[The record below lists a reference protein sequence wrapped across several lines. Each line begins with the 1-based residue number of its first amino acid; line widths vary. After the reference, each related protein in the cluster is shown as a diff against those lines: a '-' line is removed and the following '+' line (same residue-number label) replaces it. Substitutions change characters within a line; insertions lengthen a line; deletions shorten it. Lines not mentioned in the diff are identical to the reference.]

1 MFDFPRLICSLSLL
15 LLLLLVACSSP
26 PADSLRFGLAN
37 APVTLDPRF
46 ATDAASERINRL
58 LYQRLVDFDAALMPV
73 PALADWQQLS
83 PTHYRFTLRG
93 DNRFHDGT
101 PLTARD
107 VKATYDYVLD
117 PGHASP
123 LRATLSMVDH
133 IGAPDA
139 RNIDFYL
146 NKPDALFPGYLVLGI
161 LPADLMARQ
170 HPFQRQ
176 PVGSGPFAFVAWP
189 ETGRLLLRRVSDGQR
204 LEFVHVPDTTVRVLK
219 LLRGEIDMLQNDLP
233 PELVNYLKQ
242 QADARGA
249 GLQVS
254 EGRGSNFTYLGFNL
268 QDPVAGRR
276 EVRLAIAHAIDRDAI
291 IRHVFGGA
299 ARKASALLPPDHWA
313 GNPQLP
319 QYDYDPDQSR
329 RLLAALGYSVKNPLA
344 IVYKTSS
351 DPFRLRLATVIQ
363 SQLAA
368 VGIKVELRSYDWGT
382 FYADIKA
389 GNFQMYSLSW
399 VGVHTPD
406 IFRYVFHSQSTP
418 PQGAN
423 RGRFADAQV
432 DALIEQAQQAPDLAR
447 QAQLYRRLQQRLFDA
462 LPYVPLWYEDHIFIA
477 RSGIS
482 GYRVNLD
489 GNYDG
494 LLVTVKGRDGKGQG
508 NSGR

>member
-1 MFDFPRLICSLSLL
+1 LFESLQRFIPVLYLL
-15 LLLLLVACSSP
+15 LLIIVSACSSP
-26 PADSLRFGLAN
+26 PDNTLRFGLAS

-46 ATDAASERINRL
+46 ATDATSERINRL
-58 LYQRLVDFDAALMPV
+58 LYQRLVDFDETMMPA
-73 PALADWQQLS
+73 PELADWQKLS
-83 PTHYRFTLRG
+83 PIHYRFTLR
-93 DNRFHDGT
+93 DSNNHFHDGT
-101 PLTARD
+101 SLTAKD
-107 VKATYDYVLD
+107 VKATYDFVLD
-117 PGHASP
+117 PKNASP
-123 LRATLSMVDH
+123 LRAPLSVVDH
-133 IGAPDA
+133 ISAPDA

-146 NKPDALFPGYLVLGI
+146 NKPDALFPGYAVLNI
-161 LPADLMARQ
+161 LPAALIAEK

-189 ETGRLLLRRVSDGQR
+189 EEGRLQLRRVSDGQR
-204 LEFVHVPDTTVRVLK
+204 LEFVRVTDTTVRVLK

-233 PELVNYLKQ
+233 PELVNYLRHQKNAQ
-242 QADARGA
+242 DK
-249 GLQVS
+249 GLQIS

-268 QDPVAGRR
+268 QDAVAGRH

-291 IRHVFGGA
+291 INHVFGGA

-313 GNPQLP
+313 GNPTLP
-319 QYDYDPDQSR
+319 QYAYDPDQSR
-329 RLLAALGYSVKNPLA
+329 RLLAALGYSVEHPLT
-344 IVYKTSS
+344 ISYKTSS
-351 DPFRLRLATVIQ
+351 DPFRLRIATVIQ

-368 VGIKVELRSYDWGT
+368 VGIKMVLHSYDWGT

-399 VGVHTPD
+399 VGIHTPD
-406 IFRYVFHSQSTP
+406 IFRYVFYSQSTP

-432 DALIEQAQQAPDLAR
+432 DALIEQAQQASDLAR
-447 QAQLYRRLQQRLFDA
+447 QAQLYRQLQRRLFDT

-477 RSGIS
+477 RPGVS

-494 LLVTVKGRDGKGQG
+494 LITTFLSRQ
-508 NSGR
+508 